1 MWGSRILDSWQAA
14 SHQLRAL
21 QSELDEARGG
31 LDAAMQMVVE
41 GALGAIPQ
49 SAGAIVEMRDRDAL
63 VYRAGSG
70 IAATSMGLRID
81 LNNSLSGDCIRTGE
95 PRTWSEGQQDTRIDA
110 EASRRVGAR
119 SLMAVPLAFNS
130 DNVGVLKIFSAE
142 IAAFDERD
150 LVVAQFLANAIILAL
165 ASAERTRL
173 VAEHDALAR
182 RFAATFDQAAVGIAH
197 VAPDGHFLLVNERF
211 SEITG
216 WSSAELARGGFQ
228 QITHPDDLDADLA
241 NLTALVAGE
250 IPRYSMEKRYIRK
263 DDELVWVNLTVSL
276 VRKANGQ
283 PDFFVSV
290 IEDISARKMAEV
302 LASHDTLTG
311 LPNRRMVLDQLAQR
325 LVLPP
330 DHGPLAVA
338 YLDVDRFKSVNDRF
352 GHAEGDRCLVAISAA
367 LKNSLRAGDL
377 LGRMAGDE
385 FVLIL
390 PDADAIVAEALL
402 ARLSDA
408 VSRLPDRP
416 RWNVDVSAGAI
427 VVQPGSGAEP
437 DRVLHAADQ
446 LMYRVKRDHRGGSMV
461 EHLTTEI
468 D

>member
-1 MWGSRILDSWQAA
+1 VDRWQAA

-21 QSELDEARGG
+21 QSEIDEARGG

-49 SAGAIVEMRDRDAL
+49 AAGAIIEMRDQDAL
-63 VYRAGSG
+63 IYRAGSG
-70 IAATSMGLRID
+70 IAGTSMGLRLD
-81 LNNSLSGDCIRTGE
+81 LDNSLSGDCIRTGE
-95 PRTWSEGQQDTRIDA
+95 PRTWSEGENDSRVDT

-119 SLMAVPLAFNS
+119 SFMAVPLAFDS
-130 DNVGVLKIFSAE
+130 DNVGVLKIFSADRD
-142 IAAFDERD
+142 AFEERD
-150 LVVAQFLANAIILAL
+150 LVLAQFLANAVILAL
-165 ASAERTRL
+165 ATAERTRL
-173 VAEHDALAR
+173 IAEHEALAR

-197 VAPDGHFLLVNERF
+197 VSPDGHFLLVNGRF

-216 WSSAELARGGFQ
+216 WDSAELARGGFQ
-228 QITHPDDLDADLA
+228 QITHPEDLEADLA

-263 DDELVWVNLTVSL
+263 GGEVVWVNLTVSL
-276 VRKANGQ
+276 VRTAEGQ

-290 IEDISARKMAEV
+290 IEDISARKAAEV

-311 LPNRRMVLDQLAQR
+311 LPNRRLVLDQLAYR
-325 LVLPP
+325 LALRS
-330 DHGPLAVA
+330 DGGSLAVA

-352 GHAEGDRCLVAISAA
+352 GHAEGDRCLVEISGA
-367 LKNSLRAGDL
+367 LKSSLRDGDL

-390 PDADAIVAEALL
+390 PHADATVAQALL
-402 ARLSDA
+402 TRLCDA
-408 VSRLPDRP
+408 VDRLPDRP
-416 RWNVDVSAGAI
+416 RWNVHISAGAI
-427 VVQPGSGAEP
+427 IVRPGSGAEP

-446 LMYRVKRDHRGGSMV
+446 VMYRVKHDHRGGSMV
-461 EHLTTEI
+461 EHLAAE
-468 D
+468 